1 MFAGAAGGRWS
12 GLRAPGSS
20 TRRLA
25 PRLTPAAPG
34 AGCAARRRRR
44 TGAAR
49 PGPPRPAPSRGRC
62 RSEPRSPAAGTA
74 GGPRAAHRTGGRG
87 HPPTTPGDGEE
98 GSGAPPPRCGGRRG
112 AGDSPPPRGGEGSGA
127 GGRAPSGP
135 PSSRGDAAP
144 APSPYRRFAFLPT
157 LIVADKPSARENN
170 RPLRTRQVGP
180 SSGGEEAGTPAAG
193 PAAPAQTLVPPG
205 RSPRSRVRAA
215 LRSRRGGSSKAS
227 PPPCSTRPAER
238 RSAGLPFPLAPL
250 PGVCEGC

>member
-98 GSGAPPPRCGGRRG
+98 GSGAPPPG
-112 AGDSPPPRGGEGSGA
+112 
-127 GGRAPSGP
+127 
-135 PSSRGDAAP
+135 
-144 APSPYRRFAFLPT
+144 
-157 LIVADKPSARENN
+157 VA
-170 RPLRTRQVGP
+170 
-180 SSGGEEAGTPAAG
+180 GEEAPGTALLRGEGKGAERAAALPPGPLPAAG
-193 PAAPAQTLVPPG
+193 TQHPRRHPIVG
-205 RSPRSRVRAA
+205 SRSCRH
-215 LRSRRGGSSKAS
+215 SS
-227 PPPCSTRPAER
+227 
-238 RSAGLPFPLAPL
+238 
-250 PGVCEGC
+250 